1 MGFLIAAIII
11 FALVQRRKYRRIYR
25 DYKRGCK
32 HDKWSRRWERMQAH
46 GDARNETGRGNY
58 DKWDKWSRQ
67 WQDWERWA
75 EDARHQ
81 AADAGQKIA
90 STLEMAEAK
99 IRREAERLRGGAPG
113 GAPKPGADAASQS
126 SKASKRSESE
136 QPAGFDQDRE
146 QELDSDEE
154 RKAYQR
160 ARRRAAR
167 EAGFYIHL
175 MWYGIVIG
183 SLLVVNLV
191 VSPAFEWWIFPALG
205 WGIGLASHF
214 GAVYGWRW
222 IHERVFQPA
231 VQREVQREVTREK
244 EALRTEKQASLDE
257 LTASFAHEI
266 RNPIAAAKSLVQ
278 QMGED
283 PISNEN
289 VEYAKVALDELERVE
304 RSVSHLLKYAK
315 ETDYV
320 FENVGL
326 ASVLDHALT
335 EMRAKLEANH
345 VSVSRNYIGGP
356 TVRADADKLRQV
368 FTNVIDNAIDAMESN
383 AGERRLEF
391 GIRSLYPG
399 TATVVIR
406 DNGCGIP
413 EDKLAK
419 IFNPFYTTKKNGT
432 GLGMGIAKKVM
443 DAHSGR
449 IEVQSKPG
457 TGTEFRL
464 SIPLADAIRTQNQSD
479 ESDQS
484 NPAGFNY
491 ASPSDLERPSA
502 NPPDMPQEMAQD
514 TSQDVLD
521 DISPDILDD
530 KRDGTHATGAGGNGR
545 PTNRPPAGAGERR

>member
-1 MGFLIAAIII
+1 
-11 FALVQRRKYRRIYR
+11 
-25 DYKRGCK
+25 
-32 HDKWSRRWERMQAH
+32 
-46 GDARNETGRGNY
+46 
-58 DKWDKWSRQ
+58 
-67 WQDWERWA
+67 
-75 EDARHQ
+75 
-81 AADAGQKIA
+81 
-90 STLEMAEAK
+90 
-99 IRREAERLRGGAPG
+99 
-113 GAPKPGADAASQS
+113 
-126 SKASKRSESE
+126 
-136 QPAGFDQDRE
+136 
-146 QELDSDEE
+146 
-154 RKAYQR
+154 
-160 ARRRAAR
+160 
-167 EAGFYIHL
+167 

-183 SLLVVNLV
+183 SLLILNLI
-191 VSPAFEWWIFPALG
+191 VSPSFEWWVFPALG

-222 IHERVFQPA
+222 IHERVFDPA

-283 PISNEN
+283 PTSNEN

-315 ETDYV
+315 ETDYS
-320 FENVGL
+320 FGNVGL

-335 EMRAKLEANH
+335 EMRAKLEANL
-345 VSVSRNYIGGP
+345 VGVSRNYIGGP

-368 FTNVIDNAIDAMESN
+368 FTNVIDNAIDAMETN

-391 GIRSLYPG
+391 GIVGLYPG
-399 TATVVIR
+399 MATVVVR
-406 DNGCGIP
+406 DNGCGIA

-419 IFNPFYTTKKNGT
+419 IFNPFYTSKKNGT

-464 SIPLADAIRTQNQSD
+464 SIPLADAARAQNQTGQAD
-479 ESDQS
+479 PGAS
-484 NPAGFNY
+484 NHAAPAITGPAPA
-491 ASPSDLERPSA
+491 ASHQQPA
-502 NPPDMPQEMAQD
+502 
-514 TSQDVLD
+514 V
-521 DISPDILDD
+521 
-530 KRDGTHATGAGGNGR
+530 GGEQR
-545 PTNRPPAGAGERR
+545 

>member
-1 MGFLIAAIII
+1 MGILIVVIII

-25 DYKRGCK
+25 EYKR
-32 HDKWSRRWERMQAH
+32 DKWSRRWERMQSH
-46 GDARNETGRGNY
+46 EDAAGEARRNPN

-75 EDARHQ
+75 HDARHQ
-81 AADAGQKIA
+81 AADVGQKVA
-90 STLEMAEAK
+90 SKLEMAEAK
-99 IRREAERLRGGAPG
+99 LRREAERLRGGAAAPG
-113 GAPKPGADAASQS
+113 GAAKPGGSAASRS
-126 SKASKRSESE
+126 SKAPGPERPDEFK
-136 QPAGFDQDRE
+136 QGRE
-146 QELDSDEE
+146 PELDSEEE
-154 RKAYQR
+154 RKAYRR
-160 ARRRAAR
+160 ARRRAAH
-167 EAGFYIHL
+167 EAGFYMHL

-183 SLLVVNLV
+183 SLLMVNLI
-191 VSPAFEWWIFPALG
+191 VSPSFEWWVFPAVG

-222 IHERVFQPA
+222 IHERVFEPA

-244 EALRTEKQASLDE
+244 EVLRTEKQASLDE

-315 ETDYV
+315 ETDYS

-335 EMRAKLEANH
+335 EMRAKLETNQ

-383 AGERRLEF
+383 AGERRVEF
-391 GIRSLYPG
+391 GIRSLHAG
-399 TATVVIR
+399 TATVVVR
-406 DNGCGIP
+406 DNGCGIA

-457 TGTEFRL
+457 AGTEFRL
-464 SIPLADAIRTQNQSD
+464 SIPLADAIRAQNQSD
-479 ESDQS
+479 EPGQS
-484 NPAGFNY
+484 GLAHLADPADLANPAGFNH
-491 ASPSDLERPSA
+491 ASPPDAERASA
-502 NPPDMPQEMAQD
+502 NPAQVPGNERNASRAPD
-514 TSQDVLD
+514 
-521 DISPDILDD
+521 
-530 KRDGTHATGAGGNGR
+530 AGDNGR
-545 PTNRPPAGAGERR
+545 PTNPLRAGAGERR

>member
-11 FALVQRRKYRRIYR
+11 FAVIQRNRYRRLGSGKCGR
-25 DYKRGCK
+25 
-32 HDKWSRRWERMQAH
+32 WSRRWDRMQSRE
-46 GDARNETGRGNY
+46 DARTKNVRGGG

-81 AADAGQKIA
+81 AADVGHKVANKI
-90 STLEMAEAK
+90 EMAEAK
-99 IRREAERLRGGAPG
+99 LRREAERLRGGT
-113 GAPKPGADAASQS
+113 PKPASAAAASPS
-126 SKASKRSESE
+126 RPTTAPSGSE
-136 QPAGFDQDRE
+136 RE
-146 QELDSDEE
+146 PQGDGDEE
-154 RKAYQR
+154 RKAYER

-167 EAGFYIHL
+167 EVGFYVHL

-183 SLLVVNLV
+183 SLLMLNLI
-191 VSPAFEWWIFPALG
+191 VSPEFEWWVFPALG

-222 IHERVFQPA
+222 IHERVFEPA

-244 EALRTEKQASLDE
+244 EVLRTEKQASLDE

-283 PISNEN
+283 PTSNEN
-289 VEYAKVALDELERVE
+289 VEYARVALDELERVE

-315 ETDYV
+315 ETDYG
-320 FENVGL
+320 FANVGL
-326 ASVLDHALT
+326 ASVLDAALT

-345 VSVSRNYIGGP
+345 VSVSRSYIGGP

-383 AGERRLEF
+383 PGERRLEF
-391 GIRSLYPG
+391 GIVSLHPG
-399 TATVVIR
+399 AATVVIR
-406 DNGCGIP
+406 DNGCGIA
-413 EDKLAK
+413 EDRLAR

-449 IEVQSKPG
+449 IEVQSEPG

-464 SIPLADAIRTQNQSD
+464 SIPLADAARVR
-479 ESDQS
+479 DQS
-484 NPAGFNY
+484 GGAGPQAQHDPDDGDAENGIAPAG
-491 ASPSDLERPSA
+491 AAQAPADS
-502 NPPDMPQEMAQD
+502 NPQ
-514 TSQDVLD
+514 
-521 DISPDILDD
+521 
-530 KRDGTHATGAGGNGR
+530 H
-545 PTNRPPAGAGERR
+545 AGAGERR

>member
-1 MGFLIAAIII
+1 
-11 FALVQRRKYRRIYR
+11 
-25 DYKRGCK
+25 
-32 HDKWSRRWERMQAH
+32 MQSSEDAKSEAGRAH
-46 GDARNETGRGNY
+46 QSGLAGN
-58 DKWDKWSRQ
+58 DKWDKWTRQ

-75 EDARHQ
+75 HDVRHQ
-81 AADAGQKIA
+81 AADVGHKVA
-90 STLEMAEAK
+90 SKLEMAEAK
-99 IRREAERLRGGAPG
+99 LRREAERLRGGTAAPG
-113 GAPKPGADAASQS
+113 GAAASQS
-126 SKASKRSESE
+126 RGTPGPDRRGEFK
-136 QPAGFDQDRE
+136 QDR
-146 QELDSDEE
+146 QSQPDSDEDV
-154 RKAYQR
+154 KAYKR

-167 EAGFYIHL
+167 EAGFYVHL

-183 SLLVVNLV
+183 SMLIVNLV
-191 VSPAFEWWIFPALG
+191 VSPSFEWWIFPAVG

-214 GAVYGWRW
+214 GGVYGWRW
-222 IHERVFQPA
+222 IHERVFEPA

-315 ETDYV
+315 ETDYR

-335 EMRAKLEANH
+335 EMRAKLEANQ

-391 GIRSLYPG
+391 GIVSLHPG

-406 DNGCGIP
+406 DNGCGIA
-413 EDKLAK
+413 EDKLPK

-449 IEVQSKPG
+449 IEVQSKAG

-464 SIPLADAIRTQNQSD
+464 SIPLADAARAQD
-479 ESDQS
+479 RPDRPDRPDQ
-484 NPAGFNY
+484 PDQTDQADQADQPGQPGVAGFNH
-491 ASPSDLERPSA
+491 ASPADAKQTPA
-502 NPPDMPQEMAQD
+502 NPAQ
-514 TSQDVLD
+514 Q
-521 DISPDILDD
+521 
-530 KRDGTHATGAGGNGR
+530 HAEA
-545 PTNRPPAGAGERR
+545 AQRR